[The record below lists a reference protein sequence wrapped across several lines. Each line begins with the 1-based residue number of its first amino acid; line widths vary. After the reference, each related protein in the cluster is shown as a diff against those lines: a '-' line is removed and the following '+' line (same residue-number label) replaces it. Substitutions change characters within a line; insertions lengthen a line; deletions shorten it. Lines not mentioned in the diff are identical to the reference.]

1 MGVNK
6 PDFGGYATKNNILC
20 EDGRV
25 IRHNAFADC
34 DGKTVPIVWS
44 HKHSSVMNVLGH
56 ALLENRDDGVYCY
69 GYFNDTE
76 EGIHAKKSVKHGDV
90 NSLSIF
96 ANKLKQNGADV
107 VHGVIREVSLC
118 LAGANEGAIIDTV
131 LAHAVGEDEDA
142 EITFGELIDLEVELQ
157 HASKDDEEEKKEKDE
172 PEEKKPE
179 ETSDEEKD
187 SEDEKKTAKEI
198 YETMNDEQKKLCHYL
213 VGVTMESEE
222 DDSDNEEED
231 AEVKHN
237 VFDVETNKDN
247 NDQLMHDAMAN
258 IVADAKKYGSM
269 RESYLAHAEE
279 YGIQN
284 IEWLFPD
291 YKNVAEGAPA
301 FIKRTPDAWVSVV
314 MDGVKKSPFS
324 RIRMLFADL
333 REDEA
338 RAKGYMKKG
347 KLKKEEVF
355 GLVKRKVDPTTI
367 YKKQK
372 LDRDDIIDIT
382 DFDVVSWLKG
392 EMRMMLDEEIARA
405 IVFGDGR
412 SASDEDK
419 ISESNII
426 PIVADDDFY
435 AIKKEVEIAQGQA
448 FGDAFI
454 DACVTALDD
463 YEGSGNTILF
473 VANKTVTQMLLLKDT
488 IGHRLYKSTAELA
501 LALNVNKIVPVP
513 ESIIPADVYGVVVDL
528 KDYNVGADKGGSVN
542 MFDDFDID
550 YNQMKYLIETRCSGA
565 LIKPFSAI
573 VLKVKSNG

>member
-1 MGVNK
+1 MGVTK

-118 LAGANEGAIIDTV
+118 LAGANEGAVIDTV

-142 EITFGELIDLEVELQ
+142 EISFGEMLDLEVELQ
-157 HASKDDEEEKKEKDE
+157 HSSKEEEDKEKDMAEEKKAPETSEEKKE
-172 PEEKKPE
+172 PEKKDDDK
-179 ETSDEEKD
+179 TVKD
-187 SEDEKKTAKEI
+187 VLDTLNEDQKIAVSYLMDQMAKEKSSK
-198 YETMNDEQKKLCHYL
+198 N
-213 VGVTMESEE
+213 EE
-222 DDSDNEEED
+222 DD
-231 AEVKHN
+231 EVKHN
-237 VFDVETNKDN
+237 VFDVETTNN
-247 NDQLMHDAMAN
+247 ENDQLMHDAMAN

-301 FIKRTPDAWVSVV
+301 FIKRTPDAWVGVV

-324 RIRMLFADL
+324 RIRMMFADL

-412 SASDEDK
+412 STSDEDK

-463 YEGSGNTILF
+463 YEGSGNTTLF
-473 VANKTVTQMLLLKDT
+473 IANKTVTQMLLLKDT
-488 IGHRLYKSTAELA
+488 IGHRLYKSVAELA